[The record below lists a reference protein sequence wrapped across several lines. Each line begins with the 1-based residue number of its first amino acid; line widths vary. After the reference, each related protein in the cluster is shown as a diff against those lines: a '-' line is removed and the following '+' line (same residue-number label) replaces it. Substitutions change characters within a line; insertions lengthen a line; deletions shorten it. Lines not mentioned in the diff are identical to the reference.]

1 MIRLR
6 TMANRVTSGINPN
19 VPATLLVNTG
29 YTTNSAGLQ
38 VPSYAAPAAVSVQ
51 VQALTQKEL
60 QHLDKLNITNGQAGV
75 FIDRQLNSADRA
87 TGSGG
92 DVFRFADETRIPADL
107 RGSEW
112 LVVAV
117 LEGWPGS
124 GWCRAAITRQMPA

>member
-6 TMANRVTSGINPN
+6 SMANRLTSGVNPN
-19 VPATLLVNTG
+19 VTATLLVSTG
-29 YTTNSAGLQ
+29 YTTNTAGLQ
-38 VPSYAAPAAVSVQ
+38 VPTYAAPETVTLQ

-75 FIDRQLNSADRA
+75 FIDRQLNSADRT

-92 DVFRFADETRIPADL
+92 DMFEFANSPSIPADL
-107 RGSEW
+107 RGSKW
-112 LVVAV
+112 LVVAL

-124 GWCRAAITRQMPA
+124 GWCRAAITRQMP

>member
-6 TMANRVTSGINPN
+6 TIANRLTAGINPN
-19 VPATLLVNTG
+19 IPAILKVSTG
-29 YTTNSAGLQ
+29 YATDDAGLQ
-38 VPSYAAPAAVSVQ
+38 VPAYAYPEDVSVQ

-75 FIDRQLNSADRA
+75 FIDRQLNSADRS

-92 DVFRFADETRIPADL
+92 DILVFDDSCAVPEDL
-107 RGSEW
+107 RNSTW

-124 GWCRAAITRQMPA
+124 GWCRAAITRQMP